1 MTWAERQEG
10 EAMQLLA
17 SVGEDAD
24 LRGIVDT
31 AREQYSDL
39 AERACRTALSI
50 KEKVEIYQLKG
61 MA

>member
-1 MTWAERQEG
+1 MTGAERQEG
-10 EAMQLLA
+10 EAMPLLA

-39 AERACRTALSI
+39 ANEPAGPHYR
-50 KEKVEIYQLKG
+50 LKKR
-61 MA
+61 